1 MAAHTTKIC
10 LSLGRINGP
19 GFGQYASLNR
29 ATYATALSTSNFTG
43 NKGGPDRGGRGAF
56 VRRPRR
62 EPGEPRTE
70 KMDSQ
75 QDWSA
80 VYPSAASFRPGSVP
94 LPVRMGYPVK
104 GGVPSEKR
112 GNLELIKI
120 PNFLHLT
127 PAAIKKHC
135 EALKRKPPCKACFS
149 LYKCF
154 PVYLLD
160 QMGTAFIPRGN
171 RLTFSFL
178 PSAFCT
184 EWPAGLDSDGD
195 LDKHLPIQIETTDY
209 VSAGPSVRNP
219 AARVVTLRVR
229 LSSLNL
235 DEHAR
240 EKMLKL
246 LGDRYCKDTDIL
258 TITTDSCPLKQQN
271 TDYAMY
277 LLTVLYHEAWKTEA
291 WESEMT
297 RADRREYI
305 WEDSASQQNV
315 LDTLAR
321 MATPVPGEGVG
332 EGVGEGEAPP
342 REVLLARP
350 EVQQYR
356 DSVTRLKNEGE
367 SEGATLRYREAVK
380 KLLSL

>member
-135 EALKRKPPCKACFS
+135 EALKP
-149 LYKCF
+149 
-154 PVYLLD
+154 
-160 QMGTAFIPRGN
+160 
-171 RLTFSFL
+171 
-178 PSAFCT
+178 FCT
-184 EWPAGLDSDGD
+184 EWPAGLDSDAD
-195 LDKHLPIQIETTDY
+195 LDKHLPIRIETTDY

-246 LGDRYCKDTDIL
+246 LGDRYCKGTDIL
-258 TITTDSCPLKQQN
+258 TIPTDSCPLKQQN

-305 WEDSASQQNV
+305 WEESASQQNV

-321 MATPVPGEGVG
+321 MAAPVPGEGVG

-342 REVLLARP
+342 REELLARP